1 MTKMSAIFKLNIT
14 VLPADFDF
22 NTTPVFCDD
31 LIIAIHVCLRFVWG
45 RPVDGRPTGRVQRR
59 SVTAQGIEGRGTANT
74 GADCKDA
81 NGSGK
86 PLTMGRT
93 LPASPSLLLD
103 DPKQGGSLKG

>member
-1 MTKMSAIFKLNIT
+1 MTKISSIFKLYIA

-22 NTTPVFCDD
+22 NAAPIFCDD
-31 LIIAIHVCLRFVWG
+31 LIVVIHICLRFVWV
-45 RPVDGRPTGRVQRR
+45 RPVDGRPKGRVQRR
-59 SVTAQGIEGRGTANT
+59 SVTNWGTANT

-86 PLTMGRT
+86 PLTMRRT

-103 DPKQGGSLKG
+103 DPKQGGSLKR